1 MRNALLDL
9 LKLLGA
15 LFITC
20 AHMPTGDP
28 VARTLANVFPLAMMP
43 FFLTSGYYFLSA
55 DRTLNVAHTK
65 KRIARLCWMTLR
77 WFVFYLLASTALVY
91 LGRGRL
97 SSVPGMRSW
106 LRMLVD
112 PEVWLG
118 VALFQY
124 IPGIGYQLWF
134 MLALILC
141 NLLAWAV
148 FRFGLKK
155 LAYGLIL
162 PVCALHIGLQEV
174 NNQLALGIHTMKI
187 SNAWTTGL
195 PLFMLGIWFRE
206 NEEAALKRLST
217 KALVAAVVIGL
228 ITPMIAWRLY
238 QGGRYYVGNY
248 VSGIALFLL
257 ALRYGPRVRSNRLT
271 RWAGEASTT
280 VYLVHTVFVEG
291 LRALSELRPATAP
304 ALDWIGGPAA
314 FLLSL
319 AVHPLLTKG
328 AALLRGRKKT
338 A

>member
-28 VARTLANVFPLAMMP
+28 VARVLANIFPLAMMP
-43 FFLTSGYYFLSA
+43 FFLTSGYYFLSS
-55 DRTLNVAHTK
+55 RKTLNEAHTK
-65 KRIARLCWMTLR
+65 KRIVRLTWMTLR
-77 WFVFYLLASTALVY
+77 WFVFYLIASTVLVY
-91 LGRGRL
+91 LGKGRL

-106 LRMLVD
+106 LHMLAN

-118 VALFQY
+118 VAVFQY

-155 LAYGLIL
+155 VAYALIL
-162 PVCALHIGLQEV
+162 PICILHIGLQEA

-187 SNAWTTGL
+187 SNAWTTGF
-195 PLFMLGIWFRE
+195 PLFMLGIWLRE
-206 NEEAALKRLST
+206 NEEAVLKRLST
-217 KALVAAVVIGL
+217 RALAAMAVIGL
-228 ITPMIAWRLY
+228 ITPMIAWMLY
-238 QGGRYYVGNY
+238 RGGRYYVGNY

-257 ALRYGPRVRSNRLT
+257 ALRYGPRVQSNAFT

-280 VYLVHTVFVEG
+280 VYLVHTVFIES
-291 LRALSELRPATAP
+291 LRALSELCPVTAP
-304 ALDWIGGPAA
+304 ALDWIGGPVA
-314 FLLSL
+314 FALSL
-319 AVHPLLTKG
+319 AMHPLLTRG
-328 AALLRGRKKT
+328 AKLLHRAKKVT
-338 A
+338 